1 MFSNGVSIER
11 YRLYWGSRSKTWDE
25 GKREHGSLFAFK
37 EISLGF
43 GGHRNMYL
51 DGLAPIIGASSH
63 GQRTALGCRPWALK
77 REGAGGV
84 FDLRETVGS

>member
-1 MFSNGVSIER
+1 
-11 YRLYWGSRSKTWDE
+11 
-25 GKREHGSLFAFK
+25 
-37 EISLGF
+37 
-43 GGHRNMYL
+43 MYL